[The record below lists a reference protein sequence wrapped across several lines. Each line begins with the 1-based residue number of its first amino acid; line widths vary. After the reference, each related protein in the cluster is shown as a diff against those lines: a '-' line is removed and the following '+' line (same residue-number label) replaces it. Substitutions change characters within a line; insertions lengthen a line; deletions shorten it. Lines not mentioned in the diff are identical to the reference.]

1 MSLQGL
7 ENTKLLFLG
16 LGTASM
22 TCQQPKLRSSL
33 TVTPSSLSVLSL
45 QGLGNT
51 TLFCGDGIND
61 LAALSA
67 ADVGM
72 AVGATDAIVAAS
84 LSTQRGSVAGLLLD
98 PPPPPPVLPPLYWLR
113 QKGTSIVQRSLFFPA
128 VELLSLTLGCPRLGR
143 LYMLCMRLT

>member
-1 MSLQGL
+1 M
-7 ENTKLLFLG
+7 
-16 LGTASM
+16 A
-22 TCQQPKLRSSL
+22 
-33 TVTPSSLSVLSL
+33 L

-84 LSTQRGSVAGLLLD
+84 LSTHRSSVAGLLFD
-98 PPPPPPVLPPLYWLR
+98 PCQTPLFCKLV
-113 QKGTSIVQRSLFFPA
+113 TSR
-128 VELLSLTLGCPRLGR
+128 LLLNPYHCSLTLRLLSFCPLAIK
-143 LYMLCMRLT
+143 